1 MMNEPTMWALITIF
15 SNPQISEIPQANPS
29 YIFTTEADC
38 KEAMRLRQEV
48 VSLKNEKV
56 TIRCAEVISMPEE
69 AKKLEEQLKRDIS
82 KKN

>member
-1 MMNEPTMWALITIF
+1 MNEPTMWALITIF

-56 TIRCAEVISMPEE
+56 TIKCAQVIPMPEE
-69 AKKLEEQLKRDIS
+69 ARKLEELLKRDV
-82 KKN
+82 NGRN